1 MLTLSPC
8 VGFVANPRRFNV
20 AMTRAQAL
28 LIIVGDPVVLS
39 LDRMWR
45 QFLDYIHANGGW
57 KGKPRDWDDS
67 TNAGTDDDWLGMRRN
82 DARDAIDDLAR
93 RLRETVIDE
102 VQDSDEEREGR
113 DADVDAQDRPWREAD
128 A

>member
-1 MLTLSPC
+1 
-8 VGFVANPRRFNV
+8 
-20 AMTRAQAL
+20 
-28 LIIVGDPVVLS
+28 
-39 LDRMWR
+39 MWR
-45 QFLDYIHANGGW
+45 EFLDYIHVNGGW

-67 TNAGTDDDWLGMRRN
+67 TTVEGSEDDWIGMRRS

-113 DADVDAQDRPWREAD
+113 DADVDAQDRPWREAE
-128 A
+128 